1 MQQDT
6 NPQPLR
12 SYRNTQTFNQT
23 GLLSIRLCKGDYCTK
38 NEVNVETRN
47 YNTE

>member
-1 MQQDT
+1 MQQGI
-6 NPQPLR
+6 NPQLLR
-12 SYRNTQTFNQT
+12 SYRNTQAFNQT
-23 GLLSIRLCKGDYCTK
+23 GLHSIRLCKGDHCTK

>member
-1 MQQDT
+1 MQQDA

-12 SYRNTQTFNQT
+12 SYRNTRTFNQT
-23 GLLSIRLCKGDYCTK
+23 GLHFIRLRKGDHCTK
-38 NEVNVETRN
+38 NEVNVETRS